1 MSKILVRIETSEM
14 KKALAMAGT
23 VINSKNSLPILG
35 DIVLRYNKEQNLFTL
50 LSGNSEQFL
59 SIDCATTD
67 KDGNRQPW
75 MIMIDPDRRDPFTQ
89 VAISHS
95 TLREAIATLPAMP
108 VTATID
114 TEKNLLKVNYQKGEF
129 SLPVE
134 SADEYPALPAVA
146 VPAENAA
153 EGSVS
158 DGSVAGAAA
167 SGATPLV
174 RLTMQG
180 DELVQHIIRA
190 SICVASDELRPQM
203 GCVCADLFHD
213 KAVFVS
219 SDGHS
224 LYRRHIEP
232 GVGYLDYGKFAAD
245 QSATVLIVPQVL
257 TPLKNAFAG
266 AKSVTM
272 TADTQRIEFA
282 TDGIR
287 LVSRTIDSRYPNYNS
302 VIPQNNPHLLV
313 IGRAE
318 LSSALRRVQ
327 VFANESS
334 NMVVFY
340 RDGSQLHL
348 SASDYD
354 FSRQADEQVAI
365 VNDGDTTFPEN
376 LRFGC
381 KISTMLTLLSAI
393 TTDDV
398 RLRLADP
405 SRAFLLSPD
414 DDKAG
419 LLLLQMPMLV
429 KE

>member
-35 DIVLRYNKEQNLFTL
+35 DVVLKYSKEQSLFTL

-67 KDGNRQPW
+67 KEGNRQPW
-75 MIMIDPDRRDPFTQ
+75 IIMIEPDRRDPFTQ

-134 SADEYPALPAVA
+134 SAAEYPALPAVA
-146 VPAENAA
+146 MPAENAA
-153 EGSVS
+153 EG
-158 DGSVAGAAA
+158 AGASP

-272 TADTQRIEFA
+272 TADTHRVEFA

-287 LVSRTIDSRYPNYNS
+287 LISRTIDSRYPNYNS

-334 NMVVFY
+334 NMVIFY

-365 VNDGDTTFPEN
+365 VNSGDTTFPEN

-405 SRAFLLSPD
+405 SRAILLSPD

-429 KE
+429 NGE

>member
-153 EGSVS
+153 EGAADVP
-158 DGSVAGAAA
+158 GASP

-224 LYRRHIEP
+224 T
-232 GVGYLDYGKFAAD
+232 AAISS
-245 QSATVLIVPQVL
+245 QAWAT
-257 TPLKNAFAG
+257 
-266 AKSVTM
+266 
-272 TADTQRIEFA
+272 
-282 TDGIR
+282 
-287 LVSRTIDSRYPNYNS
+287 
-302 VIPQNNPHLLV
+302 
-313 IGRAE
+313 
-318 LSSALRRVQ
+318 
-327 VFANESS
+327 
-334 NMVVFY
+334 
-340 RDGSQLHL
+340 
-348 SASDYD
+348 
-354 FSRQADEQVAI
+354 
-365 VNDGDTTFPEN
+365 
-376 LRFGC
+376 
-381 KISTMLTLLSAI
+381 STMASSPPTRAPRCLSCP
-393 TTDDV
+393 
-398 RLRLADP
+398 RC
-405 SRAFLLSPD
+405 SRR
-414 DDKAG
+414 
-419 LLLLQMPMLV
+419 
-429 KE
+429 

>member
-35 DIVLRYNKEQNLFTL
+35 DVVLKYSKEQSLFTL

-67 KDGNRQPW
+67 KEGNRQPW
-75 MIMIDPDRRDPFTQ
+75 MIMIEPDRRDPFTQ

-146 VPAENAA
+146 VPVENTENAA
-153 EGSVS
+153 EG
-158 DGSVAGAAA
+158 AGASP

-272 TADTQRIEFA
+272 TADTHRVEFA

-287 LVSRTIDSRYPNYNS
+287 LISRTIDSRYPNYNS

-354 FSRQADEQVAI
+354 FARQADEQVAI

-405 SRAFLLSPD
+405 SRAILLSPA

-429 KE
+429 NGE

>member
-35 DIVLRYNKEQNLFTL
+35 DVVLKYSKEQNLFTL

-67 KDGNRQPW
+67 KEGNRQPW

-146 VPAENAA
+146 VPAENAESA
-153 EGSVS
+153 ADVS
-158 DGSVAGAAA
+158 GASP

-190 SICVASDELRPQM
+190 SICVASDEFRPQM

-232 GVGYLDYGKFAAD
+232 GVGYLDYGKFAANK
-245 QSATVLIVPQVL
+245 SATVLIVPQVL

-287 LVSRTIDSRYPNYNS
+287 LISRTIDSRYPNYNS

-334 NMVVFY
+334 NMVIFY

-381 KISTMLTLLSAI
+381 KISAMLTLLSAI

-405 SRAFLLSPD
+405 SRVFLLSPD

-429 KE
+429 NGE

>member
-23 VINSKNSLPILG
+23 VINNKNSLPILG
-35 DIVLRYNKEQNLFTL
+35 DVVLKYSKEQNLFTL

-75 MIMIDPDRRDPFTQ
+75 MIMIENDRRDPFTQ

-134 SADEYPALPAVA
+134 SADEYPVLPAVA
-146 VPAENAA
+146 VPADNSA
-153 EGSVS
+153 
-158 DGSVAGAAA
+158 DGAADVPGA
-167 SGATPLV
+167 SPSGATPLV
-174 RLTMQG
+174 RLTMHG

-219 SDGHS
+219 TDGHS

-232 GVGYLDYGKFAAD
+232 GVGYLDYGKFAAN

-272 TADTQRIEFA
+272 TADTHRVEFA

-287 LVSRTIDSRYPNYNS
+287 LISRTIDSRYPNYNS

-334 NMVVFY
+334 NMVIFY

-365 VNDGDTTFPEN
+365 VNEGDTTFPEN

-419 LLLLQMPMLV
+419 LVLLQMPMLV
-429 KE
+429 NA

>member
-35 DIVLRYNKEQNLFTL
+35 DVVLKYSKDQNLFTL

-75 MIMIDPDRRDPFTQ
+75 IIMIEPDRRDPFTQ

-134 SADEYPALPAVA
+134 CADEYPVLPAVA
-146 VPAENAA
+146 VPAENA
-153 EGSVS
+153 GDVS
-158 DGSVAGAAA
+158 DGSP

-219 SDGHS
+219 TDGHS

-257 TPLKNAFAG
+257 TPLKNAFVG

-272 TADTQRIEFA
+272 TADTHRVEFS

-287 LVSRTIDSRYPNYNS
+287 LISRTIDSRYPNYNS

-334 NMVVFY
+334 NMVIFY

-381 KISTMLTLLSAI
+381 KISTMITLLSAI

-419 LLLLQMPMLV
+419 LVLLQMPMLV
-429 KE
+429 NA